1 MIYNQ
6 IVTWTAFAILAMF
19 TSVLPHKWRPYYK
32 GRISNSSLY
41 SWGDLIP
48 QCISELLCLPSL
60 FECYQDCKHT
70 VAGKQKHMSPSC
82 VVIIVEKIPELL
94 FWIFLMGW
102 STIYLNVD
110 GGRSL
115 QMNKQI
121 WIHSC
126 VLKNYDWEP
135 SIILPIEWIIWFV
148 EAFVQKNCIWSIST
162 FQYQRVAENRDTA

>member
-6 IVTWTAFAILAMF
+6 IVTWTAFAIPAMF

-41 SWGDLIP
+41 SRGDPI
-48 QCISELLCLPSL
+48 
-60 FECYQDCKHT
+60 T
-70 VAGKQKHMSPSC
+70 VYLWTAVSPEPLRVLSRLQAHSHKETKHMSPSC
-82 VVIIVEKIPELL
+82 VVTIVEKIPELL
-94 FWIFLMGW
+94 FWILLMGW

-135 SIILPIEWIIWFV
+135 SIILPIEWIIWFLDA
-148 EAFVQKNCIWSIST
+148 EHQYELQSIPLHS
-162 FQYQRVAENRDTA
+162 RI

>member
-1 MIYNQ
+1 
-6 IVTWTAFAILAMF
+6 MF

-94 FWIFLMGW
+94 FWILLMGW

-148 EAFVQKNCIWSIST
+148 DAQDQYELQRLPLHSRVWYFRKLFDGLWISNS
-162 FQYQRVAENRDTA
+162 VPILAKV